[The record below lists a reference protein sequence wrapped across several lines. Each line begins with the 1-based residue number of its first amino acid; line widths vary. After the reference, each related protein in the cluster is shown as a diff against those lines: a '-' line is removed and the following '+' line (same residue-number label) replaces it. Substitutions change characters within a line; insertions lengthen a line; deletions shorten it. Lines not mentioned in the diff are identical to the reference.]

1 MSVAVDPAPE
11 VRVLVVDEDPS
22 VRHLVTATLRREGFV
37 TDELADGLEALERL
51 RSGPPDLLVLDLRLP
66 GVDGL
71 EVLKSARETWNGP
84 VVMLSARDDE
94 IDRIVGLELGADDY
108 VVKPFSPRELA
119 VRARNILR
127 RVNEASSRR
136 RVNEASSRHR
146 LLEFGDLVIDPGT
159 REVRVA
165 GVPVGLTAKEF
176 DLLVHLAR
184 SPRRVFTRDQLL
196 VSVWNSSPEWQT
208 TATVTEHV
216 RRLRRAIEKDPSNP
230 RWIRTVRGVGYRLEV

>member
-1 MSVAVDPAPE
+1 MSVVADPAP
-11 VRVLVVDEDPS
+11 VARVLVVDEDPS
-22 VRHLVTATLRREGFV
+22 VRHLAAAAFRREGFV
-37 TDELADGLEALERL
+37 TDELADGLEAIERL

-66 GVDGL
+66 GVGGL

-84 VVMLSARDDE
+84 VVMLSALDDE
-94 IDRIVGLELGADDY
+94 IDRIAGLELGADDY

-127 RVNEASSRR
+127 RVNEASSR
-136 RVNEASSRHR
+136 HR
-146 LLEFGDLVIDPGT
+146 LLEFGDLVIDPAT
-159 REVRVA
+159 RDVRVA
-165 GVPVGLTAKEF
+165 DVPAELTAKEF

-184 SPRRVFTRDQLL
+184 SPRWVFTRDQLL

-230 RWIRTVRGVGYRLEV
+230 RWICTVRGVGYRFEA